1 MKSERFTPRFRGL
14 YRSLFV
20 NVVLPL
26 TVVQI
31 LTHRDVPLLSA
42 LAISAI
48 FPVAWS
54 ILEAVKKRKLDLI
67 AAISLLFIIGGI
79 LASLFTHDSRLALA
93 KESFGT
99 GLLGAV
105 CLGSLLAPRPLMFYF
120 GREYATA
127 GDPTRQAE
135 WDQLWQAAPFRS
147 AQRTLTVVWGVT
159 WLAEASIRFIMA
171 YTLAPSLT
179 LLLSPLL
186 ALATTIVLI
195 AWTIAFARRAQRRRE
210 AQSRVAP
217 GA

>member
-1 MKSERFTPRFRGL
+1 MHSERFTPRFGGL

-26 TVVQI
+26 AVVQI
-31 LTHRDVPLLSA
+31 LTHRGTPLLSA
-42 LAISAI
+42 LATSAI
-48 FPVAWS
+48 FPIAWS
-54 ILEAVKKRKLDLI
+54 IFEAVKKRKLDII
-67 AAISLLFIIGGI
+67 AAISLLFIIGGV
-79 LASLFTHDSRLALA
+79 LASLFTHDPRLALA

-120 GREYATA
+120 GREFATA
-127 GDPTRQAE
+127 GDPTRQGE

-147 AQRTLTVVWGVT
+147 VQRTLTVVWGVT
-159 WLAEASIRFIMA
+159 WLAEASLRFIMA

-186 ALATTIVLI
+186 AVATTIVLI
-195 AWTIAFARRAQRRRE
+195 AWTIAFARRAQRRR
-210 AQSRVAP
+210 AAR
-217 GA
+217 